1 MSRGKIG
8 SSWTVDCPNVLGP
21 KLSPSP
27 SYSALALTV
36 AVAFM
41 LLPFRLWTLVLWYVA
56 YAEAHSFSFLGG
68 FASLVVVGIMVGM
81 LVGTAI
87 VLPCFCSVE
96 W

>member
-1 MSRGKIG
+1 MSRDKIG
-8 SSWTVDCPNVLGP
+8 SSWTVDCPNVLAP
-21 KLSPSP
+21 KPSSSP

-36 AVAFM
+36 AVAFI
-41 LLPFRLWTLVLWYVA
+41 LLLLNLWTLVLWYVF
-56 YAEAHSFSFLGG
+56 YPEAHSFSFLGG
-68 FASLVVVGIMVGM
+68 IASLVVVGMLVGM